1 MSNTLC
7 FVLMPFG
14 SKPDAKGL
22 VIDFDAV

>member
-1 MSNTLC
+1 MSQSLC